1 MKYLYKPISLYK
13 EGAIVHSSSLISLSL
28 SKPSCSRWRMCL
40 TSPRSGW
47 RWPRWP
53 GCRRTSRSSRR
64 WVTRTRD
71 PTECTTSMYVDRHTI
86 TNTNTSA
93 VLSLFSQLPLWLVK
107 SIKSPSASF
116 WLKVLLLLLMQTRA
130 AHSLMQST
138 PKPKLWLEKNA
149 IHPIREPSERRKEQS
164 TALLSFPTPV
174 NYHFYGLLCHWGWVV
189 LWS

>member
-64 WVTRTRD
+64 WVTGTRD

-86 TNTNTSA
+86 TNTSA

-138 PKPKLWLEKNA
+138 SILNLNYGWKKRQYIQSESHQKGEKN
-149 IHPIREPSERRKEQS
+149 K
-164 TALLSFPTPV
+164 AL
-174 NYHFYGLLCHWGWVV
+174 HF
-189 LWS
+189 